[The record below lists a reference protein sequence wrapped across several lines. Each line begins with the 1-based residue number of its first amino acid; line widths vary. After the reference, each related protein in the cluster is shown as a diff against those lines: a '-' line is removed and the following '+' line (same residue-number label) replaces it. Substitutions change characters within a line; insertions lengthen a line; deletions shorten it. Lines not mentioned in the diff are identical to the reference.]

1 MNASR
6 FDRLVRALTDG
17 ATPRRVVLRG
27 LAGAGFAA
35 ALLPWIGE
43 DLDARRGKKRGKRKK
58 GKQNKKPPV
67 NRFGCRNVGVACSS
81 AGQCCSG
88 ICEGGRR
95 RKGKKTRKTCR
106 AHDTGGCRVEQDSC
120 SGEFFPCTATN
131 GADGFCHVTTGN
143 APYCGVSSTT
153 FDCTKDEDCIDLC
166 GPEAAC
172 VVCDNPDLGSFQVCI
187 GLKEECLSP

>member
-1 MNASR
+1 MNAFR
-6 FDRLVRALTDG
+6 VDALLRAMQDGPTTRRALS
-17 ATPRRVVLRG
+17 RG
-27 LAGAGFAA
+27 LAGI
-35 ALLPWIGE
+35 ALATGLAQSGADNLE
-43 DLDARRGKKRGKRKK
+43 ARTRRKRR
-58 GKQNKKPPV
+58 QKKPPV
-67 NRFGCRNVGVACSS
+67 NRFSCRNVGVVCTN

-88 ICEGGRR
+88 ICEGRAGTGNNGKR
-95 RKGKKTRKTCR
+95 RKKTCR

-131 GADGFCHVTTGN
+131 GEDGFCHVTTGN

-166 GPEAAC
+166 GSEAAC

>member
-1 MNASR
+1 MSESRINALLHALQDGPTTR
-6 FDRLVRALTDG
+6 RAI
-17 ATPRRVVLRG
+17 ARG
-27 LAGAGFAA
+27 LAGIALAAGLAQSGAA
-35 ALLPWIGE
+35 N
-43 DLDARRGKKRGKRKK
+43 LDARKRRNPR
-58 GKQNKKPPV
+58 QKKPPV

-172 VVCDNPDLGSFQVCI
+172 VVCNNPDLGSFQVCI

>member
-1 MNASR
+1 MNAFR
-6 FDRLVRALTDG
+6 FDALLRALQDAPT
-17 ATPRRVVLRG
+17 TRRAIAKSLAGIALTAG
-27 LAGAGFAA
+27 LAPAA
-35 ALLPWIGE
+35 TAKRN
-43 DLDARRGKKRGKRKK
+43 ATKHRKRRT
-58 GKQNKKPPV
+58 KPPV
-67 NRFGCRNVGVACSS
+67 NQFGCRNVGVVCTS
-81 AGQCCSG
+81 ASQCCSG
-88 ICEGGRR
+88 ICERAPG
-95 RKGKKTRKTCR
+95 KSKNGKKRKKSCR